1 MKQEFA
7 ISQTKAAAAGS
18 LRDSL
23 GAVSAALSAI
33 PDNVVR
39 LPSNMADAF
48 LMVDPVLS
56 MLHRQ
61 LLDARANNAA
71 LEAMCGGDAMMEALA
86 MQVSALEEAYA
97 ARMAA
102 LKKRREEGRKN
113 NARDSRRKK
122 VSNVVVTNPFEVRER
137 METPKRQN
145 DSLWLWVLIVA
156 YMANQATMRT
166 SGPRLDA
173 A

>member
-18 LRDSL
+18 LRDAM
-23 GAVSAALSAI
+23 GAASAALSAI

-39 LPSNMADAF
+39 LPSSMADAF
-48 LMVDPVLS
+48 LLIDPTLS
-56 MLHRQ
+56 MIHRQ

-71 LEAMCGGDAMMEALA
+71 LEAMCGGDALVEALNFQIA
-86 MQVSALEEAYA
+86 ALEEAYA

-113 NARDSRRKK
+113 SARNSRRKK
-122 VSNVVVTNPFEVRER
+122 VSNMAVINPFEVRER
-137 METPKRQN
+137 KETPKRQN
-145 DSLWLWVLIVA
+145 DSLWLWVLIAA
-156 YMANQATMRT
+156 YLANQATMRT